1 VSVVEA
7 RRKSAHE
14 LLPVILWLPLKA
26 MGNYIAKA
34 VMQLVNSAVGSKD
47 QKMEKTGQLKA

>member
-1 VSVVEA
+1 VSAVDK

-34 VMQLVNSAVGSKD
+34 VMQLVSFGSKD
-47 QKMEKTGQLKA
+47 